1 MTHRDSFPFVN
12 RLWKPQNV
20 AAAFNHKG
28 DLKQHL
34 LNSNFMVLAGAAVS
48 VVPMVLQGH
57 HKDLPAQQQADRLP
71 AFLSLSCPA
80 EDWVSLTL
88 AVTVTDV
95 SGAHPRVALHGALF
109 PTFLLHSKQ
118 LEKAV
123 FFDSKQWLETNG
135 SCARH

>member
-1 MTHRDSFPFVN
+1 MTHKDSFPFVN

-88 AVTVTDV
+88 AVTVTDFLTSLEPTRELLSTV
-95 SGAHPRVALHGALF
+95 LFSPR
-109 PTFLLHSKQ
+109 
-118 LEKAV
+118 
-123 FFDSKQWLETNG
+123 FFFIAS
-135 SCARH
+135 R